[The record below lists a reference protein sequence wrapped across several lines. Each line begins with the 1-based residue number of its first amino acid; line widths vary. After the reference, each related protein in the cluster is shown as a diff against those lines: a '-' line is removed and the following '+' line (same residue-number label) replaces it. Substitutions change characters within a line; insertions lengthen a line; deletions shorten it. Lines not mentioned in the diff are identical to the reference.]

1 MISSRPGNASA
12 AERSGDNITIRDKI
26 SLSFPGI
33 LWYLEDK
40 TGNFQITTGR
50 EIGAGQSV
58 SILFSFFAS
67 SERRTQ
73 AFEIAASEEV
83 MEANPGSRDTAKWR
97 RKDLAFMVNAAIL
110 FCFPGWWCFA
120 AWICAEV
127 TLQDLHQRRSGLRS
141 FNLPRQDVRLINALA
156 VDRGIVII
164 I

>member
-33 LWYLEDK
+33 LWYLEDE

-58 SILFSFFAS
+58 SILFSLFAS

-83 MEANPGSRDTAKWR
+83 MDANPGSTDTAKWR
-97 RKDLAFMVNAAIL
+97 RKELALMINAAVPIL
-110 FCFPGWWCFA
+110 LSWLVVLRCLDLRGSNA
-120 AWICAEV
+120 AGPSSAA
-127 TLQDLHQRRSGLRS
+127 QRPQE
-141 FNLPRQDVRLINALA
+141 F
-156 VDRGIVII
+156 
-164 I
+164 